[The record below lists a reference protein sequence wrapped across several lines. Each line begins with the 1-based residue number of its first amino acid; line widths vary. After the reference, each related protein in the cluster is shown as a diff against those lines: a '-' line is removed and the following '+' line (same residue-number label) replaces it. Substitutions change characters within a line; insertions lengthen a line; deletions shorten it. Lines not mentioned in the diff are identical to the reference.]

1 MPIETITVFRSG
13 AFASEPAPDWL
24 RRVSTVA
31 EEIGDW
37 DSAVRQVLGMF
48 DGVAETQDRM
58 AVEVNQWRTPG
69 GGMYVEFTDV
79 FRVIAAVWIP
89 EPADWIPFYTGHIA
103 PFLDAHAQ
111 LATNDQLERIGNCL
125 IAFARYGEGLHV
137 NRECGRSQHDL
148 DRDREMRRAR
158 SEPPPWVRA
167 LHNKRAPNCSHESE
181 TT

>member
-24 RRVSTVA
+24 RRVNAVA
-31 EEIGDW
+31 EETDDW

-48 DGVAETQDRM
+48 DGVAKVQDGT

-103 PFLDAHAQ
+103 PFLHAHAQ

-125 IAFARYGEGLHV
+125 IAYARHGKGEHV
-137 NRECGRSQHDL
+137 NRDCGRSHRDL
-148 DRDREMRRAR
+148 DRDREIVQRMQA
-158 SEPPPWVRA
+158 EGPPWR
-167 LHNKRAPNCSHESE
+167 LRRDKRSRNPSHGSQSA
-181 TT
+181 